1 MIRGFLLFFATLVF
15 AGAMGFAFGVYVGP
29 AVDAKQFRATVD
41 AGVHAISNSAV
52 SVVEKLKIMPAK
64 VPRAMAPVEGVAPS
78 KEGGSDTSVQPQ
90 TDAGSGG
97 LPANGATP
105 PDRRAQDVAE
115 PSSPVA
121 EPQSGHSTPAIN
133 ADETVGSVSPAPP
146 ANRETDKQAQPPGN
160 KPAANLKP
168 KPAHKPVA
176 KLKPKPKPAH
186 KPVAKLKSRPKPA
199 YKPVAKLKPK
209 PKPKSEP
216 EPEPAPKPVEQPAS
230 NPPHPDGGDSWLPW
244 QR

>member
-41 AGVHAISNSAV
+41 AGVHAISSSAV

-64 VPRAMAPVEGVAPS
+64 VPRAMAPTEGEAPS
-78 KEGGSDTSVQPQ
+78 KEGGSDTSVQPE
-90 TDAGSGG
+90 TDGGSGG

-105 PDRRAQDVAE
+105 PDRRVQDVAE

-146 ANRETDKQAQPPGN
+146 ASGNTDKQARPPGN
-160 KPAANLKP
+160 
-168 KPAHKPVA
+168 KPVA

-186 KPVAKLKSRPKPA
+186 KPVAKLK
-199 YKPVAKLKPK
+199 PK
-209 PKPKSEP
+209 PKPNS
-216 EPEPAPKPVEQPAS
+216 EPEPAPQPVERPA
-230 NPPHPDGGDSWLPW
+230 NKPPHPEGEDSWLPW
-244 QR
+244 LR

>member
-41 AGVHAISNSAV
+41 AGVHAISSSAV

-64 VPRAMAPVEGVAPS
+64 VPRAMAPTEGEAPS
-78 KEGGSDTSVQPQ
+78 KEGGSDTSVQPE

-97 LPANGATP
+97 LPASGATP
-105 PDRRAQDVAE
+105 PDRRVQDVAE
-115 PSSPVA
+115 PSSAVA

-133 ADETVGSVSPAPP
+133 AEETVGSVSPAPP
-146 ANRETDKQAQPPGN
+146 ASRKTDKQARPPGN
-160 KPAANLKP
+160 
-168 KPAHKPVA
+168 KPVA

-186 KPVAKLKSRPKPA
+186 KPVAKLK
-199 YKPVAKLKPK
+199 PK
-209 PKPKSEP
+209 PKPNS
-216 EPEPAPKPVEQPAS
+216 EPEPAPQPVERPA
-230 NPPHPDGGDSWLPW
+230 NKPPHPEGEDSWLPW
-244 QR
+244 LR

>member
-29 AVDAKQFRATVD
+29 AVDAKRFRASVD
-41 AGVHAISNSAV
+41 AGVHAISSSAV

-64 VPRAMAPVEGVAPS
+64 VPRAMAPMQGEAPS

-105 PDRRAQDVAE
+105 PDRRVQDVAE

-146 ANRETDKQAQPPGN
+146 ASRETDKQARPPGN
-160 KPAANLKP
+160 KPVAKLKPKP

-186 KPVAKLKSRPKPA
+186 KPVAKLK
-199 YKPVAKLKPK
+199 PK
-209 PKPKSEP
+209 PKPNSEP
-216 EPEPAPKPVEQPAS
+216 EAAPQPVEPPAN
-230 NPPHPDGGDSWLPW
+230 NPPHPEGGDSWLPW
-244 QR
+244 LR

>member
-1 MIRGFLLFFATLVF
+1 
-15 AGAMGFAFGVYVGP
+15 MGFAFGVYVGP

-41 AGVHAISNSAV
+41 AGVRAISNSAV

-64 VPRAMAPVEGVAPS
+64 VPRAMVPMEGEAPS

-105 PDRRAQDVAE
+105 PDRRVQDVAE

-146 ANRETDKQAQPPGN
+146 ASRETDKQARPPGN
-160 KPAANLKP
+160 KPVAKLKSKP

-176 KLKPKPKPAH
+176 KLKPKPKP
-186 KPVAKLKSRPKPA
+186 KPNS
-199 YKPVAKLKPK
+199 
-209 PKPKSEP
+209 
-216 EPEPAPKPVEQPAS
+216 EPEPAPQPVEQPA
-230 NPPHPDGGDSWLPW
+230 NKPPHPEGGDSWLPW
-244 QR
+244 LR

>member
-29 AVDAKQFRATVD
+29 AVDAKQFRARVD

-52 SVVEKLKIMPAK
+52 SVVEKLKITPAK
-64 VPRAMAPVEGVAPS
+64 VPRATAPVEGVAPS

-90 TDAGSGG
+90 SDAGSAG

-105 PDRRAQDVAE
+105 PDRRVQDVAE

-146 ANRETDKQAQPPGN
+146 ANRETDKQAQPTGN
-160 KPAANLKP
+160 KPVAKLKTKPKPAHKPVAKLKPTP

-176 KLKPKPKPAH
+176 KLKPKPKPN
-186 KPVAKLKSRPKPA
+186 S
-199 YKPVAKLKPK
+199 
-209 PKPKSEP
+209 
-216 EPEPAPKPVEQPAS
+216 EPEPAPQPVEQPA
-230 NPPHPDGGDSWLPW
+230 NKPPHPEGEDSWLPW
-244 QR
+244 LR

>member
-41 AGVHAISNSAV
+41 AGVQAISKSAV
-52 SVVEKLKIMPAK
+52 SVVEKFKITPAK
-64 VPRAMAPVEGVAPS
+64 VPRTTAPLEGEAPS

-90 TDAGSGG
+90 SDAGSGD

-105 PDRRAQDVAE
+105 PDHRAQDVAE

-133 ADETVGSVSPAPP
+133 AEESVGSVSRAPP
-146 ANRETDKQAQPPGN
+146 ANRETDKQVQPPGN
-160 KPAANLKP
+160 KPVANLKP
-168 KPAHKPVA
+168 KPKPAYKPVA
-176 KLKPKPKPAH
+176 KLKP
-186 KPVAKLKSRPKPA
+186 RPKPA

-209 PKPKSEP
+209 PKPAYKPVAKLKPKPKPNSEP
-216 EPEPAPKPVEQPAS
+216 EPPPKPVEQPSS

-244 QR
+244 LR